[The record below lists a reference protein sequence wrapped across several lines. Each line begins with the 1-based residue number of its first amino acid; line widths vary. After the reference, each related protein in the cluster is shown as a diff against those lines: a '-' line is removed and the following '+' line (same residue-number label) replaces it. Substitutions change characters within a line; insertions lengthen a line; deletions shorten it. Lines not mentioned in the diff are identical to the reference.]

1 MHLVAV
7 WAGCRKVSTGRSFVV
22 QTSIESASMPLYG
35 FIGDT
40 VCTIQS
46 GGVFAG
52 WRALA
57 IERLLMSVCGEC
69 CETWFTFLAPSRSG
83 NMDD

>member
-1 MHLVAV
+1 M
-7 WAGCRKVSTGRSFVV
+7 

-35 FIGDT
+35 FIGGT

-57 IERLLMSVCGEC
+57 IERLLMSGCGEC
-69 CETWFTFLAPSRSG
+69 CET
-83 NMDD
+83 